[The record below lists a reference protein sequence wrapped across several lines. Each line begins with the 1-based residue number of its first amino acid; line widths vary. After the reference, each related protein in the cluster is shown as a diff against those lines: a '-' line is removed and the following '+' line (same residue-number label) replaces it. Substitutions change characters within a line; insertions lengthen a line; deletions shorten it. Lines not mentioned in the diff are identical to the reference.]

1 MHPLEKTNAHICR
14 NFITISLRR
23 LMLKY
28 QNMSVLDCS
37 LACNKCDIAFYMRYI
52 NLHRIIIKY
61 ICLYIFI
68 FSKVVSKDVKQ
79 TKYRRIGR
87 IILI

>member
-1 MHPLEKTNAHICR
+1 
-14 NFITISLRR
+14 
-23 LMLKY
+23 MLKY
-28 QNMSVLDCS
+28 QGMTVLDCS
-37 LACNKCDIAFYMRYI
+37 LACNKCGIAFYMRYI

-79 TKYRRIGR
+79 TKYRQLDDTFSFNIRTKMNGFER
-87 IILI
+87 E